1 MPNLL
6 SSEPSP
12 YLQQH
17 KNNPVHWF
25 PWGDAAFA
33 KASRENKPVFL
44 SIGYA
49 TCHWCHVME
58 RESFE
63 NEATAEILNTHF
75 VSIKVDR
82 EERPDIDR
90 IYMSAVQAM
99 GGQGGWPL
107 SVFLTPDRK
116 PFYGG
121 TYFPPVD
128 AYGRPGFPTLLHRIA
143 DVWLKE
149 SEDVLHSADEL
160 AKYLQQPHSVDAR
173 NTVITPDILDKTF
186 EQIAAGYD
194 ARNGGFGT
202 GTKFPRPS
210 VFHFLFRYHRR
221 TGNEQALSMSLTT
234 LLAMTSGGM
243 MDHLGGGFHRYSTD
257 PEWRVPHFEKMLY
270 DQAQLVHSY
279 LDAFQITRDATFAEI
294 ARTTI
299 EYVLRDLRTAEG
311 AFASAEDADSAA
323 REGEKEKKEGAFYI
337 WSKEQIDAVLTP
349 EESQVFCHHYS
360 VKSEGNVIHD
370 PHNEFRGMNIL
381 FNPFTIE
388 QTATAIG
395 TTPQRTNALLASARK
410 KLFSARGTRPRPFR
424 DDKVIVSW
432 NGLMIG
438 ACARAASVLN
448 EPSYRAAALT
458 AAEFLWSTL
467 YNEGKQELKRRYRNG
482 AAGIDAQLDD
492 YAFFASGL
500 LEVYTAT
507 MDVRWLD
514 RADALMGRA
523 VTLFWDSAE
532 GGFYDTT
539 GLDASLIARTKE
551 TYDGAEPT
559 GNAVAASVLMRLHR
573 LLERR
578 EDRDHA
584 ERTIR
589 WFCEALAPSPQ
600 VMPYMIAAAA
610 TFLSPPD
617 HCVITTSRIDDA
629 QPFLTVF
636 ASHFHPDREVIV
648 MTPENRTVWASRLPF
663 TAAMEIP
670 STGALAYVCRD
681 FACHRPVSSP
691 EDLVSA
697 LHG

>member
-1 MPNLL
+1 MNFL

-25 PWGDAAFA
+25 PWSDNAFA
-33 KASRENKPVFL
+33 KAQRENKPVFL

-121 TYFPPVD
+121 TYFPPRD
-128 AYGRPGFPTLLHRIA
+128 AYGRPGFPTLLQRIA
-143 DVWLKE
+143 DVWQKE

-173 NTVITPDILDKTF
+173 NTVITPAILDTTF
-186 EQIAAGYD
+186 QQIAAGYD

-210 VFHFLFRYHRR
+210 VFHFLFRYHHR
-221 TGNEQALSMSLTT
+221 TGNEQALSISLTT
-234 LLAMTSGGM
+234 LLAMASGGM

-279 LDAFQITRDATFAEI
+279 LDAYQITRDETFAQI
-294 ARTTI
+294 ARLTI
-299 EYVLRDLRTAEG
+299 DYVLRDLRIPEG
-311 AFASAEDADSAA
+311 AFASAEDADSAVS
-323 REGEKEKKEGAFYI
+323 EGEKEKKEGAFYV
-337 WSKEQIDAVLTP
+337 WTKQQIDAVLTP
-349 EESQVFCHHYS
+349 EESLLFCHHYS
-360 VKSEGNVIHD
+360 VTAEGNVAHD
-370 PHNEFRGMNIL
+370 PHNEFRGTNIL
-381 FNPFTIE
+381 YNPYTIE
-388 QTATAIG
+388 QTAAAFGKTRQQTDAM
-395 TTPQRTNALLASARK
+395 LSSARK
-410 KLFSARGTRPRPFR
+410 KLFAQRSERPRPFR

-438 ACARAASVLN
+438 ACARAAVVLN
-448 EPSYRAAALT
+448 EPSYRDAAVT

-467 YNEGKQELKRRYRNG
+467 YDAERQKLKRRYRNG
-482 AAGIDAQLDD
+482 AVGIDAQLDD
-492 YAFFASGL
+492 VVFFASGL
-500 LEVYTAT
+500 LDLYTAT
-507 MDVRWLD
+507 TDLTWFVR
-514 RADALMGRA
+514 AETLMGRA

-539 GLDASLIARTKE
+539 GQDASLIARTKE

-559 GNAVAASVLMRLHR
+559 GNAVAASVLLRLYR
-573 LLERR
+573 LSERGQ
-578 EDRDHA
+578 DRDHA

-600 VMPYMIAAAA
+600 VMPFMMAAAGDL
-610 TFLSPPD
+610 LSPPE
-617 HCVITTSRIDDA
+617 HCVITAPHPDAA
-629 QPFLTVF
+629 QPFMEEI
-636 ASHFHPDREVIV
+636 ASHFHPQQEVIV
-648 MTPENRTVWASRLPF
+648 VTPQNKQQWGSMLPF
-663 TAAMEIP
+663 IDAMEIP
-670 STGALAYVCRD
+670 DNGAQAYRCRD
-681 FACHRPVSSP
+681 FTCRLPVTSP
-691 EDLVSA
+691 KEMFAPGAV
-697 LHG
+697 